1 MVTHL
6 KKENKMNK
14 IQQYIIISIAVL
26 VVLSSSVFVVDQRT
40 QALVVQFGEVV
51 RVINKPGIKIKIPL
65 MQEVLFFDKRILDL
79 GIAEQEVIASDQ
91 KRLIINAFTKYQIID
106 PLKFYTTVR
115 TKAGAE
121 SKLSAI
127 LDSSLRQTIGEAP
140 LVELL
145 SIDRTTIM
153 AKIKENLGKETEI
166 FGIKIVDVRIMRGDL
181 PKENSDAIF
190 TRMQTEREKEAKEI
204 RAQGAE
210 EGEKIKAEADKER
223 TVILAE
229 ARKQANISRGAGDGL
244 AAQISSAAFSKDA
257 EFYDFYRT
265 MQAYNESLKPDKTTI
280 VISPDNEFFK
290 YFNKK

>member
-1 MVTHL
+1 ML
-6 KKENKMNK
+6 SG
-14 IQQYIIISIAVL
+14 SI
-26 VVLSSSVFVVDQRT
+26 FVVDQRS

-51 RVINKPGIKIKIPL
+51 RIINKPGIKIKIPL
-65 MQEVLFFDKRILDL
+65 MQDVVFFDKRTLDL

-91 KRLIINAFTKYQIID
+91 KRLIINAFAKYQIVD

-115 TKAGAE
+115 TNAGVE

-145 SIDRTTIM
+145 SENRTKIM
-153 AKIKENLGKETEI
+153 SQIKETLSRETEI

-190 TRMQTEREKEAKEI
+190 TRMQTAREKEAKEI
-204 RAQGAE
+204 RAQGAQ
-210 EGEKIKAEADKER
+210 EGEKIKAEADKQK

-229 ARKQANISRGAGDGL
+229 AKKHANIDRGLGDGE
-244 AAQISSAAFSKDA
+244 ASKIFAAAFSKDP
-257 EFYDFYRT
+257 EFYDFYRS
-265 MQAYNESLKPDKTTI
+265 MQAYNESIKPEKTTLI
-280 VISPDNEFFK
+280 ISPDSEFFK

>member
-1 MVTHL
+1 
-6 KKENKMNK
+6 MNK
-14 IQQYIIISIAVL
+14 IQKYIIISVATLLI
-26 VVLSSSVFVVDQRT
+26 LSSSIFVVDQRT
-40 QALVVQFGEVV
+40 QALVVQFGEVI

-65 MQEVLFFDKRILDL
+65 VQEVIFFDKRILDL

-91 KRLIINAFTKYQIID
+91 KRLIINAFTKYQIVD

-115 TKAGAE
+115 TKTGVE

-127 LDSSLRQTIGEAP
+127 FDSSIRQTIGEVP

-145 SIDRTTIM
+145 SANRTTIM
-153 AKIKENLGKETEI
+153 SKIKETLGRETEI

-223 TVILAE
+223 TVLLAT
-229 ARKQANISRGAGDGL
+229 ARKEANINKGSGDGQ
-244 AAQISSAAFSKDA
+244 AAQISAAAFSKDA

-265 MQAYNESLKPDKTTI
+265 MQAYQEGLKPEKTTI
-280 VISPDNEFFK
+280 VISPDSEFFK

>member
-1 MVTHL
+1 
-6 KKENKMNK
+6 MNK
-14 IQQYIIISIAVL
+14 IQKYILILVAVL
-26 VVLSSSVFVVDQRT
+26 IVFSSSIFVVDQRT

-51 RVINKPGIKIKIPL
+51 RVINKPGVKIKIPL
-65 MQEVLFFDKRILDL
+65 MQEVIFFDKRILDL
-79 GIAEQEVIASDQ
+79 SIAEQEVIASDQ
-91 KRLIINAFTKYQIID
+91 KRLIINAFTKYQIVD

-115 TKAGAE
+115 TQAGVE

-127 LDSSLRQTIGEAP
+127 LDSSLRQTIGEVP

-145 SIDRTTIM
+145 SANRNDIM
-153 AKIKENLGKETEI
+153 SKIKENLGTETEI

-190 TRMQTEREKEAKEI
+190 TRMQTAREKEAKEI

-223 TVILAE
+223 TVILAT
-229 ARKQANISRGAGDGL
+229 ARKQANIDKGSGDGT
-244 AAQISSAAFSKDA
+244 AAQISASAFAKDA

-265 MQAYNESLKPDKTTI
+265 MQAYDESLQPEKTTM

>member
-1 MVTHL
+1 
-6 KKENKMNK
+6 MNK
-14 IQQYIIISIAVL
+14 IQKYLLVATIILLI
-26 VVLSSSVFVVDQRT
+26 LSSAIFVVDQRK

-65 MQEVLFFDKRILDL
+65 VQEVIFFDKRILDL

-91 KRLIINAFTKYQIID
+91 KRLIINAFTKYKIVD

-115 TKAGAE
+115 TKFGAE
-121 SKLSAI
+121 SKVSAI
-127 LDSSLRQTIGEAP
+127 FDSSIRQTIGEVP

-145 SIDRTTIM
+145 SENRATIM
-153 AKIKENLGKETEI
+153 AKIKETLSKETEI

-204 RAQGAE
+204 RAQGAQ
-210 EGEKIKAEADKER
+210 EGDKIKAEADRER

-229 ARKQANISRGAGDGL
+229 AKKQASISKGSGDGE
-244 AAQISSAAFSKDA
+244 AAKISAAAFSKDA

-265 MQAYNESLKPDKTTI
+265 MQAYNEGLKPEKTTI
-280 VISPDNEFFK
+280 IISPNSEFFK